1 MFRWQFLSICLLL
14 SWAAEKS
21 VNGDPVASRPVWY
34 NGPISTSL
42 VYQRPA
48 NSASGSESRAFP
60 SPVFYASSHLTP
72 PTTTA
77 GPNSAE
83 VKFTPTTTTETTPKV
98 AKKYDIFKF
107 FEKLKR
113 VNEKYANRSP
123 ALGTQKQLNE
133 DAEGVGEQN
142 ATDSDIVGD
151 EEKYTESHSNDMAE
165 AINEGMLIVAEMC
178 DIKGELIWL
187 MLLLHISLCLAPLS
201 SSSSSS
207 HARTN

>member
-1 MFRWQFLSICLLL
+1 MTVEMFRWQFLAICLLL
-14 SWAAEKS
+14 SWPAEKS

-72 PTTTA
+72 TTTTTTTTA
-77 GPNSAE
+77 EP
-83 VKFTPTTTTETTPKV
+83 KFAPTTATETTPKVV

-107 FEKLKR
+107 FEKLKH
-113 VNEKYANRSP
+113 VNEKYANRNP
-123 ALGTQKQLNE
+123 TLGTQKQLNE
-133 DAEGVGEQN
+133 DTGDDAEEHAV
-142 ATDSDIVGD
+142 DSGIVED
-151 EEKYTESHSNDMAE
+151 EEKYTESDNNDMAE

-178 DIKGELIWL
+178 DIKRGIDDLT
-187 MLLLHISLCLAPLS
+187 LLLHISL
-201 SSSSSS
+201 
-207 HARTN
+207 